1 MLKHYITGLVIALTM
16 FSALGIQAGAEVDL
30 DTGIAT
36 VEEVQPSKEAP
47 APESTVV
54 YPELELHDNGF
65 EVVNLQCR
73 LRDLGYYNYKV
84 TGYFGSLTEYAVRL
98 FQKYNSI
105 QVTGFVGTATNN
117 VLYANEAKRMP
128 IEEIDANADRFGNTP
143 SPTPKPTPKVTLKPN
158 NNKPSGNDNSKP
170 VVGGGKVSTGTYME
184 WSQVTNIF
192 SRGKTATVYDFDT
205 GISWTV
211 KRTGGSKHADVEPVS
226 AADTAKYKQA
236 LGKYYQNWKRHAC
249 IVVVGGYRL
258 AASYHG
264 YPHGYDAISGNNLT
278 GHYCIHFKNS
288 RTHVSNKVDPDHQAC
303 VRKAA
308 GL

>member
-1 MLKHYITGLVIALTM
+1 MLKHYFTGILIAVTI
-16 FSALGIQAGAEVDL
+16 FSAVGIQAAAQPEL
-30 DTGIAT
+30 DTGIVT
-36 VEEVQPSKEAP
+36 LEESASVTP
-47 APESTVV
+47 AENTSVPENLVS
-54 YPELELHDNGF
+54 YPELELNDNGF

-73 LRDLGYYNYKV
+73 LQDLGYYNYKV
-84 TGYFGSLTEYAVRL
+84 TGFFGSLTEYAVRL
-98 FQKYNSI
+98 FQKYNDLE
-105 QVTGFVGTATNN
+105 VTGFVGDATNN
-117 VLYANEAKRMP
+117 LLYANEAKRMP
-128 IEEIDANADRFGNTP
+128 MEEIDTNADRLGNTP
-143 SPTPKPTPKVTLKPN
+143 SPTPKVTAKPQQSED
-158 NNKPSGNDNSKP
+158 NKSNP
-170 VVGGGKVSTGTYME
+170 VSSNGKVSTGTYME

-192 SRGKTATVYDFDT
+192 KKGTTATVYDFDT

-236 LGKYYQNWKRHAC
+236 LGKYYKNWTRHAC

-264 YPHGYDAISGNNLT
+264 YPHGYDAISGNDLT

-303 VRKAA
+303 VKKAA

>member
-1 MLKHYITGLVIALTM
+1 MIKHYFTGVVLAVTV
-16 FSALGIQAGAEVDL
+16 FCALGIQAGAQADL
-30 DTGIAT
+30 DTGIVT
-36 VEEVQPSKEAP
+36 VEETLPLEDMQQPE
-47 APESTVV
+47 PEVT
-54 YPELELHDNGF
+54 YPELELNDNGF

-98 FQKYNSI
+98 FQKYNDI
-105 QVTGFVGTATNN
+105 EVTGFVGNATNH

-128 IEEIDANADRFGNTP
+128 IEEIDANADRLGNTP
-143 SPTPKPTPKVTLKPN
+143 SPTPKATPAPTSNTSN
-158 NNKPSGNDNSKP
+158 NSNASNSAP
-170 VVGGGKVSTGTYME
+170 VVSSGGKVSTGTYME

-192 SRGKTATVYDFDT
+192 KRGTTATVYDFDT

-288 RTHVSNKVDPDHQAC
+288 RTHCSNKVDPDHQAC